1 MSEKSKVF
9 IYDSTLRDG
18 TQGGGVSFSLED
30 KLRVTKKLDE
40 LGIDYIEGGFP
51 GSNHKDIEFF
61 KEANSLDLQ
70 TATIAAFG
78 STRKA
83 GIDPSEDRNLKLL
96 VDSQMK
102 VLTIFGKTW
111 KLHVYDVLRT
121 DEEENLR
128 MIEDSVRF
136 LKQAGR
142 EVCYDAE
149 HFFDGFK
156 DDPDYAIRTLQA
168 AENGG
173 ADWLVLCDTNG
184 GTLVGEVQHAV
195 KTVSERM
202 SARLGIHTHNDS
214 GLAGANSIAA
224 VELGCTQVQGTFNG
238 YGERCGNANLCSIV
252 PTLQLKMNRI
262 CLPEGKLARLTQASR
277 FISELANLPH
287 NQRLPYVGEYAFS
300 HKGGMH
306 VDGVQKN
313 PLSFEH
319 IAPGEVGNVRGTLL
333 SDVSGRGTLLERV
346 KQYVPDIDK
355 KAPEIVE
362 LLDIVKRL
370 EHEGY
375 HFENA
380 EGSFELHIMKV
391 FNRHEELFERAGFRI
406 IVEKDHDQE
415 PLSEATIKVQIGDR
429 LIHTAADGDG
439 PVNALDAALRK
450 AIAEIYPEVSKIRL
464 VDFKT
469 HILEDS
475 AGTDAK
481 VRVVIESTDGEHT
494 WGTVGVSENII
505 EASWEAL
512 VDAIQY
518 GLLYKKFRKSD

>member
-1 MSEKSKVF
+1 
-9 IYDSTLRDG
+9 LG
-18 TQGGGVSFSLED
+18 T
-30 KLRVTKKLDE
+30 K
-40 LGIDYIEGGFP
+40 
-51 GSNHKDIEFF
+51 
-61 KEANSLDLQ
+61 
-70 TATIAAFG
+70 
-78 STRKA
+78 
-83 GIDPSEDRNLKLL
+83 
-96 VDSQMK
+96 
-102 VLTIFGKTW
+102 
-111 KLHVYDVLRT
+111 
-121 DEEENLR
+121 
-128 MIEDSVRF
+128 
-136 LKQAGR
+136 
-142 EVCYDAE
+142 
-149 HFFDGFK
+149 
-156 DDPDYAIRTLQA
+156 
-168 AENGG
+168 
-173 ADWLVLCDTNG
+173 
-184 GTLVGEVQHAV
+184 
-195 KTVSERM
+195 
-202 SARLGIHTHNDS
+202 LGIHTHNDS

-252 PTLQLKMNRI
+252 PTLELKMDRC
-262 CLPEGKLARLTQASR
+262 CLPEGSLAHFTQASR

-287 NQRLPYVGEYAFS
+287 DQRLPYVGEYAFS

-319 IAPGEVGNVRGTLL
+319 IVPSEVGNERGTLL

-355 KAPEIVE
+355 KAPEIIE
-362 LLDIVKRL
+362 LLNIVKRL

-380 EGSFELHIMKV
+380 EASFELHIMRV
-391 FNRHEELFERAGFRI
+391 FNRHEELFQRAGFRI
-406 IVEKDHDQE
+406 IVEKDHDKE
-415 PLSEATIKVQIGDR
+415 PKSEATIKLQIDDR

-450 AIAEIYPEVSKIRL
+450 SIAEIYPEVNRIRL
-464 VDFKT
+464 VGFKT

-475 AGTDAK
+475 AGTDAR